1 MNPSLRTTLETLQSQ
16 VQQALDAID
25 SSEAAVIINDRFSLI
40 FEMID
45 NGEEYNHLAQDAVS
59 NLISMHPNL
68 SHLVPRLLLWR
79 LGGTCLHYLSDA
91 EMEQFCAEHELH

>member
-16 VQQALDAID
+16 VQQALDAMD
-25 SSEAAVIINDRFSLI
+25 SSEAAVIINDRFTLI
-40 FEMID
+40 LEMID

-68 SHLVPRLLLWR
+68 SHLVPRLLLWQ
-79 LGGTCLHYLSDA
+79 LGGTCLHYLSDE
-91 EMEQFCAEHELH
+91 EMEQFCADNELH